1 MISSFFTLKSCLRWH
16 QAAVANDFDMLS
28 IFQVNTKLWKQTRA
42 YFNNKRTFMCSCS
55 QSPVFCKVF
64 YVRVLQSLY
73 NIFSD
78 FSFFFSVGQG
88 GVGVGVP
95 MEGTLI

>member
-1 MISSFFTLKSCLRWH
+1 
-16 QAAVANDFDMLS
+16 
-28 IFQVNTKLWKQTRA
+28 
-42 YFNNKRTFMCSCS
+42 MCSCS

-64 YVRVLQSLY
+64 YVLILQSLY
-73 NIFSD
+73 HIFSD